1 PDGVPPSHQGFDTDD
16 GLAPGPHHGLVVDL
30 ELAVGQGPAQVELEV
45 EAGQAAALE
54 VVAEDLETA
63 AAPGLGPV
71 HGHVA
76 LPDAFLRPEVRAVA
90 DDHAGRGGDDEL
102 PLAERERLG
111 EAGEEP
117 LDDAR

>member
-1 PDGVPPSHQGFDTDD
+1 M
-16 GLAPGPHHGLVVDL
+16 
-30 ELAVGQGPAQVELEV
+30 
-45 EAGQAAALE
+45 
-54 VVAEDLETA
+54 EDLEAA

-102 PLAERERLG
+102 PLAEPERLG

-117 LDDAR
+117 LDDARGLALGVEVLEEGDELVAAEAGQGVAGP